1 MRIAIVD
8 DSPVDRVQLLECL
21 TKYFAETKTEYET
34 TCYED
39 AKDFL
44 ENYHYT
50 FDFIILDIDMPGLS
64 GINAAKILREKDPNV
79 TLMFVTKMPQYAIE
93 AYSVE
98 AMDYMLKPVSYPD
111 FCLKMKKAERYIR
124 RNADAPIRIQTAEGA
139 LMRPASQILYVE
151 SRQHYLYYHTDGEVL
166 KVRSKLSS
174 AEEALLPYH
183 FARAGESYL
192 VNLSRITG
200 FDGSDVIAGGDRIP
214 VSRRCRTSFLSAYTR
229 YIGGF

>member
-98 AMDYMLKPVSYPD
+98 AMDYMLKPVS
-111 FCLKMKKAERYIR
+111 
-124 RNADAPIRIQTAEGA
+124 G
-139 LMRPASQILYVE
+139 
-151 SRQHYLYYHTDGEVL
+151 
-166 KVRSKLSS
+166 
-174 AEEALLPYH
+174 
-183 FARAGESYL
+183 
-192 VNLSRITG
+192 
-200 FDGSDVIAGGDRIP
+200 
-214 VSRRCRTSFLSAYTR
+214 FLSENEKSRALHPAQFRCPNPPSDNRGQTDAKR
-229 YIGGF
+229 FTDPLCGVPPALSLLSHQKRMS

>member
-21 TKYFAETKTEYET
+21 TNYFAETKTEYET

-111 FCLKMKKAERYIR
+111 FCLKMKKAERYIL
-124 RNADAPIRIQTAEGA
+124 RNSDAPILLQTTEGR
-139 LMRPASQILYVE
+139 LTRNASQILYVE
-151 SRQHYLYYHTDGEVL
+151 SRQHYLYYHTKNECL
-166 KVRSKLSS
+166 KVRGKLSDAS
-174 AEEALLPYH
+174 GTLLPYH
-183 FARAGESYL
+183 FARAGESFL
-192 VNLSRITG
+192 VNLSHVKG
-200 FDGSDVIAGGDRIP
+200 LDGADVLVDGDRVP
-214 VSRRCRTSFLSAYTR
+214 VSRRYRTQFLSAFTR
-229 YIGGF
+229 YMGGF